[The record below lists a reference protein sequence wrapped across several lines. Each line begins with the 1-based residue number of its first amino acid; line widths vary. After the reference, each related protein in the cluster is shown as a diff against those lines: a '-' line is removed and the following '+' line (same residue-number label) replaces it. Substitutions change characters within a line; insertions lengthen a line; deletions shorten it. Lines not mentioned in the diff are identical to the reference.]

1 MSQFIVDCV
10 VVAIKGGIGV
20 ILIAL
25 FVSAVQLAVGKI
37 KSLM

>member
-1 MSQFIVDCV
+1 MSEFIVDCV

-25 FVSAVQLAVGKI
+25 FISAAQLAVDKVR
-37 KSLM
+37 SLM